1 MEKDDEMKTL
11 SKEAKAT
18 LRAKVKGGILK
29 RKGRDFQMYV
39 PHGGF
44 ASVSK
49 EAVEELVAAGRL
61 LPSVMDDYL
70 S

>member
-1 MEKDDEMKTL
+1 MMRTL
-11 SKEAKAT
+11 SREARLILKAKT
-18 LRAKVKGGILK
+18 KGGILK

-44 ASVSK
+44 AKVSK